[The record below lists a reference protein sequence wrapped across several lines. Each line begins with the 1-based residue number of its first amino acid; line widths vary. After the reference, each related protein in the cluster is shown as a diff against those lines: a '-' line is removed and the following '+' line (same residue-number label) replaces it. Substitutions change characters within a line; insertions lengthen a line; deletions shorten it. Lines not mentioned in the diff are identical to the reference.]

1 MLFRDYVSQRYP
13 RKEQVR
19 SRTEVTLRPLEP
31 GDQAKVLAFFRGVPE
46 QDRLFLAD
54 DVTNEQLIAQWCGQL
69 DFDRVFPL
77 LALADNQVVGSAT
90 LHRAKGGWT
99 NHVGRV
105 RVVVHPNFRGK
116 GIASLLVRELMDI
129 SVDIGLH
136 KLDAE
141 FMSGQEG
148 PMTMFEKLGFVRI
161 ATLPEHVLD
170 RRGQMH
176 DLIVMTY
183 ELHSE
188 ETSPVD

>member
-1 MLFRDYVSQRYP
+1 MLYRDHISQRYP
-13 RKEQVR
+13 RKEQVG
-19 SRTEVTLRPLEP
+19 SRTEVTLRPLDP
-31 GDQAKVLAFFRGVPE
+31 GDQAKLLDFFRGVPE

-54 DVTNEQLIAQWCGQL
+54 DVTNVEVIAQWCGQL
-69 DFDRVFPL
+69 DFDRVVPL
-77 LALADNQVVGSAT
+77 LALVDNQIVGSAT
-90 LHRAKGGWT
+90 LHRAKGGWA

-105 RVVVHPNFRGK
+105 RIVVHPDFRGK

-148 PMTMFEKLGFVRI
+148 PMRMFEKLGFVRI
-161 ATLPEHVLD
+161 AVLPEHVLD

-183 ELHSE
+183 DLHSE